1 MTTSRLADTSPR
13 VARSIGIPLF
23 VVAAFLLT
31 SLGGAAIFLA
41 PVTLPLIWLIL
52 RAHPT
57 LPFRFVGST
66 IAGLTVAEV
75 SLIVPY
81 VLFGLGRS
89 EPQSGSQ
96 TVSASVTTTASGGSG
111 DPTHET
117 ILALAIMAVCAI
129 GTIWAY
135 LWSTQPLSRR
145 ATAGGRRDGRAGRP
159 STGGGP

>member
-1 MTTSRLADTSPR
+1 MTTSRLADTSPG
-13 VARSIGIPLF
+13 VARSIGIPVF

-31 SLGGAAIFLA
+31 SLGGAAIFAA
-41 PVTLPLIWLIL
+41 PATLPMIWLVL

-57 LPFRFVGST
+57 RPFRFVGST
-66 IAGLTVAEV
+66 IAGLTMAEV

-96 TVSASVTTTASGGSG
+96 TVGASVATTSSGGSSE
-111 DPTHET
+111 PAYET
-117 ILALAIMAVCAI
+117 VLALGIMAVCAV

-135 LWSTQPLSRR
+135 LWSTQPDR
-145 ATAGGRRDGRAGRP
+145 TASGLPR
-159 STGGGP
+159 